1 MQIKKPQKGRS
12 VEDRCP
18 SLVEEWSPSNKYK
31 PSEVS
36 CGSSYKPL
44 WLCPKGH
51 PDYQASCSN
60 RTKKVN
66 PTGCP
71 LCWKENRSEA
81 RRKPKKGK
89 SLGDLY
95 PELIKEW
102 SNKNELTPFDVKYG
116 SANKYWWICPAGHED
131 YEMNCS
137 SRTGKSK
144 SGCPECRYT
153 RSAKKLS
160 TPDREESLGIKYPD
174 LVPEWS
180 DSNDKSIF
188 EVYPYSDYT
197 AHWVCRYG
205 HEWGVKCSFRIK
217 GTGCPKCSQEKR
229 KIPPKEKSLGY
240 LYPELL
246 KEWSNKNKLSP
257 FKVYAGGSSKK
268 FYWTCPNG
276 HPDYVATCKSRTSGG
291 SGCPK
296 CKYVNQAKLLARS
309 TPGKSVGDL
318 FPHLIPEWSPKNS
331 KSVFEVSH
339 GSSQIVLWVCSHN
352 HEWLAK
358 VYNRTKLNG
367 SRPPTGCPKCINWAT
382 SKEET
387 KLREELTPYG
397 ALPEIYKIG
406 KWDVDIYIPSRE
418 LCIEYD
424 GALWHESEEAVSRDR
439 RKSLELLSLGYN
451 VARVRTELGKNKLP
465 SLEIDDPNYLEIFCK
480 ENSIRIAEQVVKTLV
495 LQPNNI

>member
-89 SLGDLY
+89 SLGDIY

-144 SGCPECRYT
+144 SGCPDCRYT
-153 RSAKKLS
+153 RSADKLS
-160 TPDREESLGIKYPD
+160 TPTKEQSLGFKYPN
-174 LVPEWS
+174 LAKEWS
-180 DSNDKSIF
+180 PKNTLTSFD
-188 EVYPYSDYT
+188 VYPNSHYL
-197 AHWVCRYG
+197 AKWVCLKG
-205 HEWGVKCSFRIK
+205 HEWESQCHSRIK
-217 GTGCPKCSQEKR
+217 GTMCLRCSQEKR
-229 KIPPKEKSLGY
+229 RKPPLEKSLGY
-240 LYPELL
+240 LYPELSQQ
-246 KEWSNKNKLSP
+246 WSPNNNYTP
-257 FKVYAGGSSKK
+257 FDVYAGGSTKK
-268 FYWTCPNG
+268 YLWVCSIHG
-276 HPDYVATCKSRTSGG
+276 EYKMDCKSRTGKSK

-296 CKYVNQAKLLARS
+296 CKYVNHAKLLARS

-339 GSSQIVLWVCSHN
+339 GSSQIVSWVCSHN
-352 HEWLAK
+352 HEWLAT

-367 SRPPTGCPKCINWAT
+367 SRLPTGCPKCINWAT
-382 SKEET
+382 SKEEI

-397 ALPEIYKIG
+397 ALPESYKIG

-424 GALWHESEEAVSRDR
+424 GALWHESEEAVFRDR
-439 RKSLELLSLGYN
+439 RKSLELLSLGHN

-465 SLEIDDPNYLEIFCK
+465 SLEIDDPNYSEIFCK

-495 LQPNNI
+495 LQPNYI